1 MARSTLNTRLTDLA
15 TNVFAALGSEHTPTV
30 DSGKYVRSGWAR
42 TVDAKSKHISINYSP
57 SRNKDNFDLIASVI
71 VAVARTQGLK
81 AGWRI
86 DHRDFDAC
94 TLVISFTLDYGY
106 KSSTAAT
113 DLPTDYTPIK
123 GFTANTHS
131 DLQLFGGNGLS
142 REDAQR
148 LLNLLSNLA

>member
-15 TNVFAALGSEHTPTV
+15 TNVFAALGSDHKPTV
-30 DSGKYVRSGWAR
+30 DSGKYVRRGWMTQ

-57 SRNKDNFDLIASVI
+57 SRNKDNLDLIASVI
-71 VAVARTQGLK
+71 VAVARTQGLR

-94 TLVISFTLDYGY
+94 TLVISFKLDYGH

-142 REDAQR
+142 SEDAQR
-148 LLNLLSNLA
+148 LTALLG